1 MNLQSIV
8 CRTVHIVQNSYFFF
22 ENFWKRGPYFRH
34 PAIKHLSGVQYFI
47 DDEDDACSSST
58 FSSYS
63 VKRLCLASVIIWL
76 LQMLWR
82 IFQLFVVA
90 SAGFYL
96 TLPFFDDVYICH
108 YKSKRDVTFQWL
120 LLVKIYIYQTLFP
133 YSFFFL

>member
-1 MNLQSIV
+1 MYAGLFTMCTTLN
-8 CRTVHIVQNSYFFF
+8 FFRKF
-22 ENFWKRGPYFRH
+22 LKRWPYFRH
-34 PAIKHLSGVQYFI
+34 PSIKHLSGVRYFI

-63 VKRLCLASVIIWL
+63 VRRLCLASVIIWL
-76 LQMLWR
+76 LQMLWK

-120 LLVKIYIYQTLFP
+120 LLLYIYISNSISIIFCYNLLNM
-133 YSFFFL
+133 FL